1 MSAVKDGKVEQIN
14 GSTGYK
20 RELGECCGIFLRTFI
35 YVFPLLLSLEERKLR
50 NAASL
55 EHLY

>member
-1 MSAVKDGKVEQIN
+1 MCAVKDGKVEQIN

-20 RELGECCGIFLRTFI
+20 RELGECGIFLRTFI